1 MSLPKPEDFPFST
14 TTPAMNP
21 RNDTPSNLT
30 AHDQLLHDLRANQDR
45 LSRQNDEQQLI
56 IRDLV
61 QRVVTLEQRTR
72 LIPLH
77 KRPLKWLTRLA
88 CKTPHPLGVL
98 RQHPP
103 RPLKPPP
110 APPPASASAPGF
122 CILTPSYAQGR
133 FIERTLR
140 SVLDQTYPKVRYG
153 VQDGGSTDETMDI
166 LNRYASRL
174 AYYDSRPDKGQAHAI
189 NTGFR
194 RLEPRDDEIMAW
206 LNSDD
211 LLIPGTL
218 ARVATYFEQHPDVD
232 AIYGHR
238 VIIDEQDREVG
249 RWYLPQHRADTL
261 SWVDFVPQETLFWRA
276 HAWKKTGGLDDSF
289 DFALD
294 WSFLLKLENSG
305 FNIRRIPEFL
315 GCFRVHEAQK
325 THLHIGETGLREMN
339 RLRAQHDVS
348 LVEAERRIR
357 VAIRTE
363 SLRSGWTHRLWS
375 LGIKK

>member
-1 MSLPKPEDFPFST
+1 MNTEHNQRT
-14 TTPAMNP
+14 TINE
-21 RNDTPSNLT
+21 R
-30 AHDQLLHDLRANQDR
+30 DR
-45 LSRQNDEQQLI
+45 LLNRMQAERDALARLNAEQETVI
-56 IRDLV
+56 KDLV

-77 KRPLKWLTRLA
+77 KRLLKWLTRLA

-110 APPPASASAPGF
+110 VPPPAPASAPGF

-140 SVLDQTYPKVRYG
+140 SVLDQAYPKLRYG
-153 VQDGGSTDETMDI
+153 VQDGGSTDETLEI
-166 LNRYASRL
+166 LNRYATRL
-174 AYYDSRPDKGQAHAI
+174 TYYDSRPDEGQAHAI
-189 NTGFR
+189 NAGFR

-211 LLIPGTL
+211 LLLPGTL

-232 AIYGHR
+232 AVYGHR

-249 RWYLPQHRADTL
+249 RWYLPWHRADTL
-261 SWVDFVPQETLFWRA
+261 NWVDFVPQETLFWRA
-276 HAWKKTGGLDDSF
+276 RAWKKTGGLDDSF
-289 DFALD
+289 AFALD
-294 WSFLLKLENSG
+294 WSFLLKLQSAG

-325 THLHIGETGLREMN
+325 THLHIEETGLREMN
-339 RLRAQHDVS
+339 RLRAQHDVG

-363 SLRSGWTHRLWS
+363 SLRSGWIHRLWS
-375 LGIKK
+375 FGIKT